1 MDLTVALLPAV
12 LGIAASPLVVA
23 TVVFLLGHRGG
34 YGSAGACASG
44 WVLAV
49 AAALVAAVLL
59 GERLPAPGSGGTDVR
74 AVVSLVAGV
83 VLLGL
88 AVWQWLV
95 RRLPDGR
102 PRSTRWADAVEA
114 VGPARAFGVG
124 VAWLVTNPKALVL
137 SLTAGL
143 DLGDAEPSLAVL
155 LGLGTA
161 YVFVAGSTAVLP
173 IGVAVVL
180 GPRARRPL
188 EVTRSAI
195 SRWGSTALVLVLAV
209 LGVVQLLTGLAALR

>member
-1 MDLTVALLPAV
+1 VDLTAALLPAV
-12 LGIAASPLVVA
+12 LGIAASPLVIA
-23 TVVFLLGHRGG
+23 SVVFLLGHRGG
-34 YGSAGACASG
+34 YGSAAACASG

-49 AAALVAAVLL
+49 AGALVVAVLL
-59 GERLPAPGSGGTDVR
+59 GERLPAPGAGGTDVR

-95 RRLPDGR
+95 RRLPDGQ

-143 DLGDAEPSLAVL
+143 ELGDAEPSLGVL
-155 LGLGTA
+155 LGVGAA
-161 YVFVAGSTAVLP
+161 YVLLAGSTAVLP
-173 IGVAVVL
+173 IGLAVVL

-188 EVTRSAI
+188 ELTRAAI
-195 SRWGSTALVLVLAV
+195 ARWGSIALVVVLAV
-209 LGVVQLLTGLAALR
+209 LGAVQLLTGLSAVR

>member
-12 LGIAASPLVVA
+12 LGIAASPLVIA
-23 TVVFLLGHRGG
+23 SVVFLLGHRGG
-34 YGSAGACASG
+34 YGSAAACASG

-49 AAALVAAVLL
+49 AAALVVAVLL
-59 GERLPAPGSGGTDVR
+59 GEWLPAPGSGGTDVR

-143 DLGDAEPSLAVL
+143 ELGDAEPSLAVL

-161 YVFVAGSTAVLP
+161 TCSSPG
-173 IGVAVVL
+173 
-180 GPRARRPL
+180 RPPCC
-188 EVTRSAI
+188 RSG
-195 SRWGSTALVLVLAV
+195 SRWSSVPAR
-209 LGVVQLLTGLAALR
+209 AARSR

>member
-12 LGIAASPLVVA
+12 LGIAASPLVIA
-23 TVVFLLGHRGG
+23 SVVFLLGHRGG
-34 YGSAGACASG
+34 YGSAAACASG

-49 AAALVAAVLL
+49 AAALVVAVLL

-74 AVVSLVAGV
+74 AVLSLVAGV

-143 DLGDAEPSLAVL
+143 ELGDAEPSLAVL

-161 YVFVAGSTAVLP
+161 YVLVAGSTAVLP

-188 EVTRSAI
+188 EVTRAAI
-195 SRWGSTALVLVLAV
+195 ARWGSTALVLVLAV
-209 LGVVQLLTGLAALR
+209 LGVVQLVTGLAALR

>member
-1 MDLTVALLPAV
+1 MDLTAALLPAV
-12 LGIAASPLVVA
+12 LGIAASPLVIA
-23 TVVFLLGHRGG
+23 SVVFLLGHRGG
-34 YGSAGACASG
+34 YGSAAACASG

-49 AAALVAAVLL
+49 AGALVVAVLL
-59 GERLPAPGSGGTDVR
+59 GERLPAPGAGGTDVR

-95 RRLPDGR
+95 RRLPDGQ

-124 VAWLVTNPKALVL
+124 VAWLVTNPKALVV

-143 DLGDAEPSLAVL
+143 ELGDAEPSLGVL
-155 LGLGTA
+155 FGVGTA
-161 YVFVAGSTAVLP
+161 YVLLAGSTAVLP
-173 IGVAVVL
+173 IGLAVVL

-188 EVTRSAI
+188 ELTRAAI
-195 SRWGSTALVLVLAV
+195 ARWGSVALVVVLAV
-209 LGVVQLLTGLAALR
+209 LGIVQLLTGLSAVR